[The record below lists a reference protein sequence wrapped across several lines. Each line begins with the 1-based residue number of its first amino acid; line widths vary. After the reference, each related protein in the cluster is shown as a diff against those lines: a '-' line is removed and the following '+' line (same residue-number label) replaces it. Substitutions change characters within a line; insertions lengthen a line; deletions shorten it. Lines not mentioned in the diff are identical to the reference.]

1 MKTKV
6 KKLSDTRVELTVTLD
21 AEDIKPAE
29 EQALE
34 NLAKEVKVEGF
45 RKGKVPVEVAKK
57 FIPENDLNAETVD
70 RAVRMT
76 VIPAFMESQ
85 KSPLVVPTVNVT
97 KYVPGEMVEYTAV
110 ADIVPEVKIGAFKNL
125 GVKKPEVKISA
136 KQVDEVLDNIAH
148 NMAEKKAVKRAA
160 KDGDEVI
167 IDFTGTKDGEKFEGG
182 AAKDYPLVLGS
193 KTFIPG
199 FEDAIVGDEPGD
211 KFNIELT
218 FPEDYG
224 VSSLAGQDVV
234 FETLLKQVNEMT
246 EPKLDDEFAKK
257 VGGFESLKALK
268 EDIKKN
274 LAMQEEHRKMDEF
287 RDALV
292 TKLVEKSKVTAPE
305 IMVEDQMQ
313 SMREDLSRNAASHKM
328 TLEELIEN
336 AGETVDSWEKKA
348 REVAEMRVKASLVIQ
363 TLAVEQGIKASD
375 DEVAAKLAELRE
387 VYKKSPEAL
396 KNLKDPNVRVDIK
409 NRLTI
414 EKALDFLVKEN
425 S

>member
-199 FEDAIVGDEPGD
+199 FEDAIVGHGPGD

-268 EDIKKN
+268 DDIKKN

>member
-199 FEDAIVGDEPGD
+199 FEDAIVGHEPGD

-268 EDIKKN
+268 DDIKKN